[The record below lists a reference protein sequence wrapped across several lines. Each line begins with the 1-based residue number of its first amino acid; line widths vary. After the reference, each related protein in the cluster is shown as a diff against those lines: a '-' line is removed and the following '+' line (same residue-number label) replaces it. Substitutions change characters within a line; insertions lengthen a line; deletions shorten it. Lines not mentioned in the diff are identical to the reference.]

1 MSIAPNA
8 SGSNPSARQRVTA
21 ILVTHNGARW
31 LPEVVAALSSQER
44 PPDFL
49 VAVDTGSTDGSREL
63 LANSRIEALQAPHDS
78 GFGQAVARAVAE
90 LPPLHEVADQ
100 SEFESERESEWLWL
114 LHDDCAPAPD
124 ALAQLLAAVAERPNV
139 GVAGP
144 KILGWHDRNHLLE
157 IGVTLAHNGA
167 RWTGLERNERDQ
179 GQHDGDGTI
188 PVLAVSTAGALIRRD
203 LFEEIGGFDQNLP
216 LFRDDVDFGMRAR
229 MAGYA
234 VICVTH
240 AKLFHAEAAATERR
254 TIDVADGAFHRPHL
268 LDRRHAAFVLL
279 ANLPLWTLP
288 WITLRIFASSVMRAF
303 GYLLAKLPGYA
314 LDELAAVALL
324 FTRLDRLR
332 TARRNRRKNRLLP
345 ARVIRPFLA
354 PWSEQIKLGVM
365 RVRDLLL
372 RRIERLPDPVVG
384 NVSLTYSSAST
395 DTDEGELLAPVAS
408 GFWRQTFSRP
418 LVLPTLGLI
427 LISLIASRSRFGPL
441 TGGALAIVGES
452 STALLRSYGESWH
465 ALGVGSPRPAHP
477 FSALLAIFAFSTGG
491 NPTLF
496 VSILFILAPV
506 FAMLAMY
513 FLLRK
518 SGFGQLIA
526 IASALLYGTSAIL
539 LTSIT
544 VGYLSTA
551 LLMVITPFVALVVKP
566 IFAPPNPSVKMMT
579 WRRTCAVAL
588 ALSLLAAIS
597 FQILIIA
604 LLGFALHLWIL
615 RNERELLQQRALQ
628 YSLVIISSFLA
639 LAPWSISHIT
649 SPKYLLLDQGV
660 PISISAP
667 LRALTGNFQPLGV
680 VPNYI
685 VSIAIVMGVVALFS
699 RRAFFESL
707 AILGSLAGAALVSA
721 VAITPYGNSL
731 SSQIWPGGFL
741 AFSLLFTSI
750 ALAKLSDGRRKQLQE
765 SPLGRAHFATAL
777 VAVITFYSVT
787 TNIYWW
793 VTDGNRAPVATS
805 NSSVLP
811 AFISTATENPDRPKT
826 LILRSDTSTTSESD
840 KREQTVQ
847 SFAYVI
853 LRERDVWMGELSSM
867 PDEVPLLTKTISEI
881 TSGAGDAPAATLA
894 QFGIR
899 YLYLENGRKNNSL
912 ARKID
917 GIGGLTRLSATPD
930 GILWEVSGATARIK
944 FLPTVEQKN
953 DKTEV
958 ENKILELPSEIVG
971 AEFDVPSAGIV
982 QLAEVFDPRWRALH
996 AGKVLLPK
1004 ESDLGLTEFSIPD
1017 LGRVV
1022 LFHDGT
1028 IHRAGLSL
1036 QLASLGLLLFF
1047 ALPRG
1052 RRQREFSDEELA

>member
-8 SGSNPSARQRVTA
+8 SESTPSTRQRVSA

-63 LANSRIEALQAPHDS
+63 LANSRVEVTHAPPDS
-78 GFGQAVARAVAE
+78 GFGQAIAQAVAE
-90 LPPLHEVADQ
+90 LPPLHEAANQ
-100 SEFESERESEWLWL
+100 SDREPERESEWLWL

-124 ALAQLLAAVAERPNV
+124 TLAQLLLAVAERPNV

-179 GQHDGDGTI
+179 GQHDGDGAI

-203 LFEEIGGFDQNLP
+203 LFEEIGGFDPNLP

-234 VICVTH
+234 VICATH
-240 AKLFHAEAAATERR
+240 ARLFHAEAVATERR
-254 TIDVADGAFHRPHL
+254 AIDVADGAFHRPHL

-288 WITLRIFASSVMRAF
+288 WITLRIFASLVIRAL

-332 TARRNRRKNRLLP
+332 TARRSRRQNRLLP

-354 PWSEQIKLGVM
+354 PWSEQIKLGAM

-384 NVSLTYSSAST
+384 NASLSYSSAST
-395 DTDEGELLAPVAS
+395 DTEEGELLAPAAS

-418 LVLPTLGLI
+418 LVLPTLSLI

-441 TGGALAIVGES
+441 TGGALTIVGES
-452 STALLRSYGESWH
+452 SAALLRSYGESWH

-477 FSALLAIFAFSTGG
+477 VSALLAIFAFSTGG
-491 NPTLF
+491 NPSLF

-506 FAMLAMY
+506 LAMLAMY

-518 SGFGQLIA
+518 SGFGQIIA
-526 IASALLYGTSAIL
+526 IASALFYGTSAIL

-551 LLMVITPFVALVVKP
+551 LLMVITPPAALVIKP
-566 IFAPPNPSVKMMT
+566 IFTPPNPPVKMMT

-597 FQILIIA
+597 FQVLIIA
-604 LLGFALHLWIL
+604 VFIFAVHLWIL
-615 RNERELLQQRALQ
+615 RNEPELLKQRAIQ
-628 YSLVIISSFLA
+628 YSLVVLSSFFA

-649 SPKYLLLDQGV
+649 SPKYLLLDEGV
-660 PISISAP
+660 PLSISSP
-667 LRALTGNFQPLGV
+667 LHALTGNFQPLGV

-685 VSIAIVMGVVALFS
+685 VSIAIVIGVVALFS
-699 RRAFFESL
+699 RRAFWDSL
-707 AILGSLAGAALVSA
+707 AILGSLAAAALVSA
-721 VAITPYGNSL
+721 IVTTPYGNSL
-731 SSQIWPGGFL
+731 SSPIWPGGFL
-741 AFSLLFTSI
+741 VLSLLFTSI
-750 ALAKLSDGRRKQLQE
+750 ALAKLSDGRRKQLQQ

-777 VAVITFYSVT
+777 VAVITCYSVA

-826 LILRSDTSTTSESD
+826 LILRSDISATSKTGQ
-840 KREQTVQ
+840 KLQN
-847 SFAYVI
+847 FAYVI

-867 PDEVPLLTKTISEI
+867 PDEVPLLTKTVSEI
-881 TSGAGDAPAATLA
+881 TAGAGDAPAATLA

-899 YLYLENGRKNNSL
+899 YLYLENGRKNNLL

-944 FLPTVEQKN
+944 FLPTVDQESNKL
-953 DKTEV
+953 EV
-958 ENKILELPSEIVG
+958 ENKIMELPSEVVG
-971 AEFDVPSAGIV
+971 AEFDVPSAGTV
-982 QLAEVFDPRWRALH
+982 QLAEVFDPHWRALH
-996 AGKVLLPK
+996 SGKVLLPK
-1004 ESDLGLTEFSIPD
+1004 KSDLGLTEFSIPD

>member
-8 SGSNPSARQRVTA
+8 SGSTASAYQRVSA
-21 ILVTHNGARW
+21 ILVTHNGSRW

-44 PPDFL
+44 PPDYL

-63 LANSRIEALQAPHDS
+63 LANSRIDLIQAPHDS
-78 GFGQAVARAVAE
+78 GFGQAIARAVAE
-90 LPPLHEVADQ
+90 LPPLHERIDQ
-100 SEFESERESEWLWL
+100 SDAEQERESEWLWL
-114 LHDDCAPAPD
+114 IHDDCAPAPD
-124 ALAQLLAAVAERPNV
+124 ALAQLLSAVAQRPNV

-234 VICVTH
+234 VICVTQ
-240 AKLFHAEAAATERR
+240 ARLFHAEAAATERR
-254 TIDVADGAFHRPHL
+254 AIDVADGAFHRPHL

-288 WITLRIFASSVMRAF
+288 WITLRIFASSVIRAF

-345 ARVIRPFLA
+345 ARVIRPYLA
-354 PWSEQIKLGVM
+354 PWSEQIKLGAM

-372 RRIERLPDPVVG
+372 RRVERLPDPVVG
-384 NVSLTYSSAST
+384 NVSLSYTSAST
-395 DTDEGELLAPVAS
+395 DTDEGELLAPVAT
-408 GFWRQTFSRP
+408 GFWRQTFARP
-418 LVLPTLGLI
+418 LVLATLTVL
-427 LISLIASRSRFGPL
+427 LISLISSRSRFGPL
-441 TGGALAIVGES
+441 AGGALAIVGDS
-452 STALLRSYGESWH
+452 SGELLRSYGESWH
-465 ALGVGSPRPAHP
+465 ALGVGSPRPTHP
-477 FSALLAIFAFSTGG
+477 FSALLAIFAFSAGG
-491 NPTLF
+491 NPALF

-506 FAMLAMY
+506 LAMLAMY
-513 FLLRK
+513 FFLRK
-518 SGFGQLIA
+518 SGFSQIIA
-526 IASALLYGTSAIL
+526 IASGALYGTSAIL

-551 LLMVITPFVALVVKP
+551 LLIVITPLAALVVKP
-566 IFAPPNPSVKMMT
+566 IFIALAPSERRMS

-588 ALSLLAAIS
+588 VLTLLAAIS
-597 FQILIIA
+597 FQVFILA
-604 LLGFALHLWIL
+604 VLGFAIHLWTL
-615 RNERELLQQRALQ
+615 RDNRELLQQRGIQ
-628 YSLVIISSFLA
+628 YSLILFSCFIA

-649 SPKYLLLDQGV
+649 SPRYLLLDQGV
-660 PISISAP
+660 PISISSP
-667 LRALTGNFQPLGV
+667 IHALTGNFQPLGV

-685 VSIAIVMGVVALFS
+685 VSIAVVMGVVALFS
-699 RRAFFESL
+699 KRAFLESL
-707 AILGSLAGAALVSA
+707 AILGSLAGAAAISA
-721 VAITPYGNSL
+721 VAITAYGNTL

-741 AFSLLFTSI
+741 ASSLFFTSI
-750 ALAKLSDGRRKQLQE
+750 ALAQLSDGRRKRLQE

-777 VAVITFYSVT
+777 VAVITCYSAA

-793 VTDGNRAPVATS
+793 VTEGNRAPVATN

-826 LILRSDTSTTSESD
+826 LILQSDSSEAGRAAQ
-840 KREQTVQ
+840 KVQ

-853 LRERDVWMGELSSM
+853 LRERDVRMGELSAM
-867 PDEVPLLTKTISEI
+867 PDEVPLLTKTVSEI
-881 TSGAGDAPAATLA
+881 TAGAGDAPAATLA

-917 GIGGLTRLSATPD
+917 GIGGLTRLSATAD
-930 GILWEVSGATARIK
+930 GILWEVSGITARIK
-944 FLPTVEQKN
+944 FLPKLDSK
-953 DKTEV
+953 DKKSAV
-958 ENKILELPSEIVG
+958 ENEILELPSEVVG
-971 AEFDVPSAGIV
+971 AEFDVPSAGRV
-982 QLAEVFDPRWRALH
+982 QLAEVFDSRWRALH
-996 AGKVLLPK
+996 AGKVLLPI
-1004 ESDLGLTEFSIPD
+1004 ESELGLTEFAIPE

-1036 QLASLGLLLFF
+1036 QLASLGLLIFF